1 MIATERTPH
10 ANVLIGIRLALLPVA
25 SSPFDDVQRRRRRME
40 NQGTVRVQ
48 FLPVGRNRR
57 EWMWTAR
64 DESSNTI
71 TISGQRFDSL
81 GKAVRDARSQLD
93 DANGYDGTDGGP
105 WAA

>member
-1 MIATERTPH
+1 
-10 ANVLIGIRLALLPVA
+10 
-25 SSPFDDVQRRRRRME
+25 ME
-40 NQGTVRVQ
+40 NHGTVRVQ

-93 DANGYDGTDGGP
+93 EVNGYGDGSDGGP